1 MTSFLSIPS
10 FLGKPPTITAT
21 LTPVHPSTASV
32 VATTPDKTRSSARY
46 ISHFANIHIKKCLGN
61 CSAIFLCLTF
71 LLKLQNSFSNK
82 FNIHSFKKKMFKQT
96 CVSETEA
103 TFEKRESSIDQLH
116 LDTVES
122 FSSKGNI
129 QHVEDHWLVSTKHD
143 TPCNHRDKSVSN
155 LSCNQIKTIL
165 SLINHKTISL
175 ITTKTVSNS

>member
-1 MTSFLSIPS
+1 METFLVITSFLSIPS

-32 VATTPDKTRSSARY
+32 VATTPDKTRSDARY
-46 ISHFANIHIKKCLGN
+46 LSHLQILKKISVYANMNTG
-61 CSAIFLCLTF
+61 
-71 LLKLQNSFSNK
+71 
-82 FNIHSFKKKMFKQT
+82 
-96 CVSETEA
+96 SETEA
-103 TFEKRESSIDQLH
+103 TFEKGESSIDQLH

-155 LSCNQIKTIL
+155 LSCNQITTIL
-165 SLINHKTISL
+165 SLINH
-175 ITTKTVSNS
+175 